1 MVKFKIQGINKIR
14 MYIGVRL
21 VGNLIIY
28 LAATWNWPEFTG
40 LRGRRFPGQEE
51 PRTPDIQPRRIKL
64 PPTFASEWRNIGS
77 RIKSFQDL
85 GMPRYGPQKK
95 FPPKPKSKFS
105 FFEQG
110 SVSSGR
116 QRMRSS
122 SFSTTCT
129 SLESFTSEERRNSSA
144 GSKRRKYRETSRMY
158 RDAED

>member
-1 MVKFKIQGINKIR
+1 
-14 MYIGVRL
+14 MYTGVRL
-21 VGNLIIY
+21 VGNLLIY

-40 LRGRRFPGQEE
+40 LRGRRYPGQEE
-51 PRTPDIQPRRIKL
+51 PRTPDIQPRRMKL

-77 RIKSFQDL
+77 KINCFQDL

-110 SVSSGR
+110 SVSYGR

-129 SLESFTSEERRNSSA
+129 SLESFTSEERRISSA
-144 GSKRRKYRETSRMY
+144 ESKRRKYRETSRMY
-158 RDAED
+158 RGAEDD